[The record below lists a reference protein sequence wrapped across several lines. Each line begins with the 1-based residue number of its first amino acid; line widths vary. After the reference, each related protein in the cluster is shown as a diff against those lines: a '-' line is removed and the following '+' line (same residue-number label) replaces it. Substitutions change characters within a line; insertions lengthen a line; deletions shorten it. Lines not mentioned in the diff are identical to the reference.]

1 MQAQLCAS
9 PILVSVEEL
18 QKAVAQ
24 ITQEKVNPQEPP
36 SQTAIDT
43 IGTTRGEEIKEQ
55 SGQISASVTTA
66 QSPGAL
72 PQITI
77 VDQISRQEE
86 KDKVETPKEQEAIQ
100 ALVTLPTSGT
110 PHKQQKDESMPLQMS
125 APGSSSTRVTRIL
138 HYGDP
143 ELDEEIVIPSYD
155 MKTISLEQI
164 T

>member
-1 MQAQLCAS
+1 M
-9 PILVSVEEL
+9 
-18 QKAVAQ
+18 
-24 ITQEKVNPQEPP
+24 NPQEPP
-36 SQTAIDT
+36 LQTATDT
-43 IGTTRGEEIKEQ
+43 TGTPRGEENKEQ
-55 SGQISASVTTA
+55 SGQIDVSVTTA

-110 PHKQQKDESMPLQMS
+110 PHKQQSDESMPLQMS
-125 APGSSSTRVTRIL
+125 TPGSSSKRVARIL

-164 T
+164 IEMQDALTRRKRREIL